1 VITKGLLKSS
11 VAFTIGGALPMLG
24 SLILVP
30 VYIKYYTPAQ
40 YGELTL
46 LITLT
51 ILFQAF
57 ISFGLDNYLGV
68 QIHFDRQN
76 PEKQRKLIVNVFALQ
91 FLVGIGLVLF
101 MLLLGDQVL
110 NLFFTKGQVHFF
122 WSGLLCVLTAWTA
135 CVYRTYQNL
144 QINLKQVRPYVL
156 QSMAFTVV
164 NVVCSLAGLYYLENN
179 IDGPLLGRLVAGSSA
194 ALLMIFLG
202 LKIKWSEIDL
212 KLEGWF
218 RFTWPVLLMAM
229 NAWIV
234 SYSSPYILNY
244 FVDKNQVGLYS
255 FVLTLLIVLDFFHNG
270 LTSSLLP
277 SIFEE
282 RVKHGRIP
290 EKEKGVHHFYSMI
303 NVLAMGGALLGL
315 PIIIPV
321 IVSKPEYLEATV
333 WLLLFTAG
341 YAWKG
346 VYFSAYSTVMFE
358 KNSRALM
365 WNGIFST
372 WAQVLTI
379 IALSSL
385 FGLEGALIGTA
396 LGKMIQAYGL
406 FFRSGAHRK
415 LHLNIT
421 KVHLMP
427 FIYCLFLVGLFYS
440 PLELSTLQLGVI
452 AFGLSLLLIGLV
464 YRKEIPQ
471 VTAAVRERLVR
482 NRVE

>member
-1 VITKGLLKSS
+1 MV
-11 VAFTIGGALPMLG
+11 G

-30 VYIKYYTPAQ
+30 VYIKYYNPAQ

-51 ILFQAF
+51 ILFQAI

-68 QIHFDRQN
+68 QIHFDRED
-76 PEKQRKLIVNVFALQ
+76 PIKQRRLIVNVFAIQ
-91 FLVGIGLVLF
+91 FLVGLGLVLL
-101 MLLLGDQVL
+101 MLLFGDQVL
-110 NLFFTKGQVHFF
+110 NLFFTKDQVHFF

-164 NVVCSLAGLYYLENN
+164 NVVCSLAGLYYLEND
-179 IDGPLLGRLVAGSSA
+179 IDGPLLGRLVAGGSA
-194 ALLMIFLG
+194 ALLMIFMG

-212 KLEGWF
+212 KLDGWF
-218 RFTWPVLLMAM
+218 KFSWPVLLMAM

-244 FVDKNQVGLYS
+244 FVNKEQVGLYS

-282 RVKHGRIP
+282 RVKKGQIP
-290 EKEKGVHHFYSMI
+290 EKENGVHHFYSMI

-315 PIIIPV
+315 PIVIPI
-321 IVSKPEYLEATV
+321 IVSKPEYLEATI

-346 VYFSAYSTVMFE
+346 VYFSAYSMVMFE
-358 KNSRALM
+358 KNSKALM

-396 LGKMIQAYGL
+396 IGKMIQAYGL
-406 FFRSGAHRK
+406 YFRSGAHRR
-415 LHLNIT
+415 LNLNLT

-427 FIYCLFLVGLFYS
+427 LAYSLFLVALFYS
-440 PLELSTLQLGVI
+440 PFELATLWRGVI
-452 AFGLSLLLIGLV
+452 AFGTSLVLILLV
-464 YRKEIPQ
+464 YRKELPQ
-471 VTAAVRERLVR
+471 VVFAIKQKLSGGGIIK
-482 NRVE
+482 